1 MTYATSFLHK
11 PTNCLLHFWTFFH
24 YQEKLTQLTENK
36 KKTNKKN
43 KKSKKNIYIYKTN
56 NLKKKTKPSCAKK
69 QFIYIYQEA
78 KLIDV
83 SLENNI

>member
-36 KKTNKKN
+36 NQQKKLKNLKK
-43 KKSKKNIYIYKTN
+43 KYIYKTN
-56 NLKKKTKPSCAKK
+56 NLKKKPKPSCAKK